1 MRIDVRKSPVLQAL
15 ITTLASVPND
25 VAKEVRSQS
34 KAVIVPEFKRGL
46 AERAPA
52 ERVFHERLVAPST
65 AYVSDKGVKLIGGA
79 NGMFPRETEF
89 GAYREEWIDYTR
101 RSRKGGTHPV
111 RRRVQRAFWHYTKDG
126 RVFYPTLVNMI
137 PRIAA
142 LWVQTAY
149 RTLADNMEKAVG
161 RG

>member
-15 ITTLASVPND
+15 IGVLAAVPND
-25 VAKEVRSQS
+25 VAKEVRNQS
-34 KAVIVPEFKRGL
+34 KGVIVPEFRKGL

-52 ERVFHERLVAPST
+52 EKVFHDRLVAPST

-89 GAYREEWIDYTR
+89 GAYREEWADYTR
-101 RSRKGGTHPV
+101 RSRKGGTHTV
-111 RRRVQRAFWHYTKDG
+111 HRRTQRQFWHYVKDG

-149 RTLADNMEKAVG
+149 RTLADNIEKALG
-161 RG
+161 R